1 MHLGPFWKID
11 LEEDENYLARHRLGP
26 FISYALHERVHNLD
40 TGESRERRYDNIN
53 LAYLDSDLPD
63 GTYNLTLTPVD
74 LLGRSYPPG
83 TVTCGPSL
91 LNTSGH
97 VPYVCQCQFLFL
109 RLCLCLLFLNTC
121 RQEFTQT
128 QKHAR
133 AFTGTSLTFHQ
144 DRSRAYQPRSTN
156 IDLTACPAMAQVWMS
171 EALDGSLD
179 RVSVPVCVCMCVCV
193 CQH

>member
-91 LNTSGH
+91 LNMSAR
-97 VPYVCQCQFLFL
+97 VSCVCQCLCLFP
-109 RLCLCLLFLNTC
+109 RLCLCLLL
-121 RQEFTQT
+121 
-128 QKHAR
+128 
-133 AFTGTSLTFHQ
+133 S
-144 DRSRAYQPRSTN
+144 
-156 IDLTACPAMAQVWMS
+156 
-171 EALDGSLD
+171 
-179 RVSVPVCVCMCVCV
+179 
-193 CQH
+193 